1 MKDIQNESI
10 TNLILYAILFLVL
23 GLAIIIFEI
32 RDKRKAEE
40 KGEYRKVRDIFRI
53 WFGAIVFIF
62 VFFVYVV
69 ELFKR
74 L

>member
-23 GLAIIIFEI
+23 GLAIIIWEI

-40 KGEYRKVRDIFRI
+40 EGEYRNVRDIFRL

-69 ELFKR
+69 EIFKR